1 MMGFAASGR
10 RQAAWEAWGEK
21 PSEKLGFTHPILII
35 RFVLCVLLALDF
47 NDVGFLCAIY
57 WVYNGWRLS
66 AGDDLV
72 GGPSII

>member
-47 NDVGFLCAIY
+47 NDVGFL
-57 WVYNGWRLS
+57 
-66 AGDDLV
+66 
-72 GGPSII
+72 